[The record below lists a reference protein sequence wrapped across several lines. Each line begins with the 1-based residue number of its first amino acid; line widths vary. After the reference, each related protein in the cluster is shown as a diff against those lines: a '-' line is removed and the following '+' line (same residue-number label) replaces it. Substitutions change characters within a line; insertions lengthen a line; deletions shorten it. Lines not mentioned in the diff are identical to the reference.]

1 MKFYCDIWTDVQSGT
16 SVHDWIMDPDTDFW
30 FVHNG
35 HDFAYVS
42 DYDGKEVIMYQ
53 NKQTKDFA
61 ALELSKL
68 KMYDAALL
76 TTFNA
81 YKTLLGK

>member
-1 MKFYCDIWTDVQSGT
+1 
-16 SVHDWIMDPDTDFW
+16 
-30 FVHNG
+30 
-35 HDFAYVS
+35 
-42 DYDGKEVIMYQ
+42 MYQ

-81 YKTLLGK
+81 YKIMLGK